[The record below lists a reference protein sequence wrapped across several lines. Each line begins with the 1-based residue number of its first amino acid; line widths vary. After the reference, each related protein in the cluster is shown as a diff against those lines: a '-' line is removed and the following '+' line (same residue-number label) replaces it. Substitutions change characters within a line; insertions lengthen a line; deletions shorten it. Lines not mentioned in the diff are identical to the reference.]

1 MKFCKKILTLTLA
14 TLFMFMLVIP
24 SIAQEKEVAPVSD
37 EFPHYATL
45 SIDSNGLASM
55 DYYCKGVEGVTT
67 RIEISSQIQKKTL
80 WWWNDVDGGS
90 YFFEKDSYECTFWN
104 TKQLS
109 KSGTY
114 RLVVT
119 YTVYGTGGA
128 ADVINSQVEAS
139 Y

>member
-1 MKFCKKILTLTLA
+1 MKLCKKMVAIILTIA
-14 TLFMFMLVIP
+14 FLF
-24 SIAQEKEVAPVSD
+24 A
-37 EFPHYATL
+37 L
-45 SIDSNGLASM
+45 SISVFANNEIAPYYNNVADKETVFTINSDGLAEIR
-55 DYYCKGVEGVTT
+55 YVCKGFQGVTT

-90 YFFEKDSYECTFWN
+90 YFFEKDSYECEFWHN
-104 TKQLS
+104 KQLS

-128 ADVINSQVEAS
+128 ADVINSEVEAS

>member
-1 MKFCKKILTLTLA
+1 MKFGRKMTALTLA
-14 TLFMFMLVIP
+14 MLFMFMLVIS
-24 SIAQEKEVAPVSD
+24 SIAQEKQIMPRYDSEPTTT
-37 EFPHYATL
+37 F
-45 SIDSNGLASM
+45 SIDSDGLATM
-55 DYYCKGVEGVTT
+55 TYVCKGVEGVTT

-90 YFFEKDSYECTFWN
+90 YFFEKDSYECAFWN

-128 ADVINSQVEAS
+128 TDVINSEVEAS